1 LSYDAAAVPSRQ
13 ATLLTISE
21 TARRAGISRRQVRN
35 AIAGDDISPVY
46 INDRAWIP
54 EAECERFRRVLHPE
68 LGSFWCNNALA

>member
-1 LSYDAAAVPSRQ
+1 VSDAAAVPSRQ

-21 TARRAGISRRQVRN
+21 TARRTGISRRQVRN
-35 AIAGDDISPVY
+35 AIVAEDIAPVY
-46 INDRAWIP
+46 IGARLWIP